1 MTLKNDSLRTCKNLQ
16 QSFVVYLEERLLSVR
31 ELFEDFGKQNAQT
44 RKCFVF
50 FELPVIVV
58 FIFKISGVPSGYPSN
73 MCSIPPANNF
83 KIVDFY
89 TT

>member
-1 MTLKNDSLRTCKNLQ
+1 MTHYDTCKNLE

-50 FELPVIVV
+50 LNCPLLLFL
-58 FIFKISGVPSGYPSN
+58 FF
-73 MCSIPPANNF
+73 
-83 KIVDFY
+83 
-89 TT
+89 